1 MTATHEFPFSLPG
14 SGARALAMLFTLSLA
29 LVGCSESP
37 VALRI
42 VSGPPDANEEIAAL
56 LASTSDDVAT
66 RVRLTPGP
74 NVADAEAA
82 LSALDAGTADLA
94 IVENSASYRHPA
106 VRTVAP
112 LYPSVLHIGV
122 RPEKR
127 GQTLGVALNGATVF
141 AGPEQTTARQL
152 LNRMASMYAWSGIE
166 FSYVESFDDD
176 PDIVFVFSPISP
188 RDAPVLSGYEL
199 LSLGLAEDVGSGS
212 AADGLSLVAPFLR
225 PFVIPEG
232 TYGSL
237 TPTPIATVA
246 IDTLLVTHADTRRT
260 VVYDLLEAVQ
270 TMGPLLVAQ
279 RPDLAIDE
287 LETFDISHVTF
298 PVHVGTLGFRARN
311 QPGFVERAAG
321 VLEVVVT
328 VLVGLGT
335 GFLALLRY
343 WRARKK
349 SRIDKLYSEALA
361 VRAKVSAELSGEQ
374 RRACATQLR
383 ALRDYAFS
391 LLIKEK
397 LSADESFRILQTLI
411 ADVINELEKLPDPR

>member
-14 SGARALAMLFTLSLA
+14 SGARAPAMLLTLSLA

-42 VSGPPDANEEIAAL
+42 VAGPPEANEEIAAL
-56 LASTSDDVAT
+56 LASASDEVAT
-66 RVRLTPGP
+66 RIRLTSGA

-82 LSALDAGTADLA
+82 LYALNAGTADLA
-94 IVENSASYRHPA
+94 MVENSASYRHPA

-127 GQTLGVALNGATVF
+127 GQTLGETLNGATVF
-141 AGPEQTTARQL
+141 AGPEQTAARQL
-152 LNRMASMYAWSGIE
+152 LNRMASMYAWSGIG
-166 FSYVESFDDD
+166 FSYVDSLDDD

-199 LSLGLAEDVGSGS
+199 LSLGRAEDVGSGS
-212 AADGLSLVAPFLR
+212 VADALSLVAPFLR

-246 IDTLLVTHADTRRT
+246 IDTLLVTRADTPRY
-260 VVYDLLEAVQ
+260 VVYDLLEALQ
-270 TMGPLLVAQ
+270 TMAPLLVAQ
-279 RPDLAIDE
+279 RPDLEIEE
-287 LETFDISHVTF
+287 LERFDISHLTF

-321 VLEVVVT
+321 ILEVVVT

-361 VRAKVSAELSGEQ
+361 FARKF
-374 RRACATQLR
+374 RR
-383 ALRDYAFS
+383 S
-391 LLIKEK
+391 
-397 LSADESFRILQTLI
+397 
-411 ADVINELEKLPDPR
+411 